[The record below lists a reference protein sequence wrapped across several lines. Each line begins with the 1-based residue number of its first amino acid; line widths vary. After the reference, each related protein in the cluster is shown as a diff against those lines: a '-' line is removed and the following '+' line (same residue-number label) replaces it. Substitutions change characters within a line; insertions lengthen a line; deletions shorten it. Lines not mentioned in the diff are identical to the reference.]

1 MLLSDITGYATLHN
15 NVRMPYLGLGV
26 YRATEGK
33 EVIHAVS
40 YALQVG
46 YRHIDTATLYQ
57 NEKGVG
63 TALRLS
69 GIKREEVFVTTKV
82 WNPDQGYD
90 STLMAFDKSLKEL
103 GFDYLDLYLVH
114 WPVKNKFRDTWQALE
129 SLYNQGRVRAIGVSN
144 FLKHQLLDLMVTAVI
159 TPMVNQMEF
168 HPYLVQQDLIDFCTG
183 SNIQYEAWGPLIQG
197 RITEDETLKQLA
209 KKYNK
214 DIVQV
219 VLRWN
224 LQKGVVTIPK
234 SVTPARILSNTRL
247 FDFELTPEDMKRI
260 DGLDRGLRLGADPDD
275 FDF

>member
-114 WPVKNKFRDTWQALE
+114 WPVKDKFRDTWRALE
-129 SLYNQGRVRAIGVSN
+129 SLYNQGRVRAIGISN
-144 FLKHQLLDLMVTAVI
+144 FLKHQLLDLMATAVI

-209 KKYNK
+209 KKYKK
-214 DIVQV
+214 DLVQI

-247 FDFELTPEDMKRI
+247 FDFELAPEDMKRI
-260 DGLDRGLRLGADPDD
+260 DGLDRGLRLGADPDN